1 MTQLEI
7 SKPSIRVPNPYE
19 VFHGD
24 PARITA
30 LKEVEGILKGIT
42 NREFGEWK
50 LELFFRD
57 NPGMQTFMKSPHPD
71 LGQETPLEL
80 LQERVDVL
88 GIIRSAGP
96 FVQLSVKDDLASLS
110 ATTTFVH
117 LSRGPVITIAAVRKI
132 LVLCPNLERI
142 QIPPGFKPIVGPG
155 IRGMLSERGIE
166 LNFERLKHNDSVDD

>member
-7 SKPSIRVPNPYE
+7 SKPSIRVANPYE

-24 PARITA
+24 SARIAA
-30 LKEVEGILKGIT
+30 LKEVEGILKGIQDG
-42 NREFGEWK
+42 EFGEWK
-50 LELFFRD
+50 LDLFFRD
-57 NPGMQTFMKSPHPD
+57 DPGMQTFMKSPHPD

-88 GIIRSAGP
+88 GIRSAGP
-96 FVQLSVKDDLASLS
+96 FTQLSNRDDLASLS
-110 ATTTFVH
+110 AATTFVH
-117 LSRGPVITIAAVRKI
+117 LSRGTVITIAAVRKI
-132 LVLCPNLERI
+132 LDLCPNLERI